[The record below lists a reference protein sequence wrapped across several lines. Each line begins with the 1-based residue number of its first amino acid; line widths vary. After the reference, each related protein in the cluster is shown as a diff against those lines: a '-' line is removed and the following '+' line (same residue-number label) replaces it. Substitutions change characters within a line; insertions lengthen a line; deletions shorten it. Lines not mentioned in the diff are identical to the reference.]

1 MLSQAILLSI
11 LASILSI
18 EWMNGHFGLSR
29 PLITGMLTGLVLG
42 DMTQGIII
50 GATLQ
55 LIFMGINGVGAA
67 VPPDQT
73 IGTLIA
79 TAFAILTG
87 QGAEIA
93 LTLAIPVAVAAQ
105 ALDIF
110 GRTFTTVFIHM
121 ADKFAQKGEY
131 RKLEMA
137 HYAGLLVHFVRV
149 SIIVFPAI
157 YFGVDA
163 VQEFIGMIPESIL
176 RGLEVSGGMLPAV
189 GFGMLLTMLNIPY
202 LFPFYFIGF
211 ALATFGGFSTIGVT
225 ILAVSIALILD
236 YYKRNQNSSGSNSL
250 KADDLDAL
258 MED

>member
-1 MLSQAILLSI
+1 MILQAISLSI
-11 LASILSI
+11 LASLLSI

-29 PLITGMLTGLVLG
+29 PLITGMLTGLLLG
-42 DMTQGIII
+42 DIQQGIII

-79 TAFAILTG
+79 TAFSILSG
-87 QGAEIA
+87 QGTELA
-93 LTLAIPVAVAAQ
+93 LTLAIPVAIASQ

-110 GRTFTTVFIHM
+110 GKTITTVLQHM
-121 ADKFAQKGEY
+121 ADKFTDKRDY
-131 RKLEMA
+131 NKVSLS
-137 HYAGLLVHFVRV
+137 HYAGIIVTFLRV

-157 YFGVDA
+157 YFGVD
-163 VQEFIGMIPESIL
+163 VVTNLLDKVPPFIL
-176 RGLEVSGGMLPAV
+176 RGLEVSGGLLPAV

-202 LFPFYFIGF
+202 LFPFYLIGF
-211 ALATFGGFSTIGVT
+211 ALATFTGFSTVGVT
-225 ILAVSIALILD
+225 LLAVCIAILID
-236 YYKRNQNSSGSNSL
+236 YFRKNKVQES
-250 KADDLDAL
+250 KDDLDAL